1 MKKSIQ
7 YLAAAIMS
15 CFALGTFG
23 AAQAQAWPN
32 RPIRLVVPFAAA
44 GATDLAARVL
54 AQKLGNA
61 LGRPVV
67 VDNRAGAAGNIGT
80 DNVAKSP
87 PDGYSLLLTSLSSI
101 SIAPHLDKNLSF
113 NPSRDLIPVS
123 LVANVA
129 CVLVVNSEVP
139 AKTVSEMVTY
149 SKVNPG
155 KVFYGS
161 SGTGDGNHLAGELFN
176 SMTGTSIV
184 HVPYKGGAP
193 AMMDL
198 MSGQIQLMFATM
210 ASAMPNIKSGK
221 VRALAVTENKRSNLM
236 PDLPTV
242 SEAGVPGFEFASW
255 LGIFAPAG
263 TPPDIVAR
271 LSAELARIMQMPDV
285 RERLLGAGLDPLS
298 STSDQFAAY
307 IKTDSAKWARVIQE
321 VNVKKSD

>member
-1 MKKSIQ
+1 LKKSIQ
-7 YLAAAIMS
+7 YLAAAIVS

-44 GATDLAARVL
+44 GAADLAARVL

-67 VDNRAGAAGNIGT
+67 VENRGGAAGNIGT
-80 DNVAKSP
+80 DNVAKSQ
-87 PDGYSLLLTSLSSI
+87 PDGYSLLLTSLSPI

-129 CVLVVNSEVP
+129 CVLVVNPAVP
-139 AKTVSEMVTY
+139 AKTVSELLTY

-161 SGTGDGNHLAGELFN
+161 SGTGDGSHLAGELFN

-198 MSGQIQLMFATM
+198 MSGQIQLMFASM

-221 VRALAVTENKRSNLM
+221 VRALAVTENKRSNLG

-242 SEAGVPGFEFASW
+242 SEAGVPGFEYISW
-255 LGIFAPAG
+255 LGIFVPAG

-271 LSAELARIMQMPDV
+271 LSTELAKILQMPDV
-285 RERLLGAGLDPLS
+285 RERLLDAGLDPLS
-298 STSDQFAAY
+298 STPNQFAAY

-321 VNVKKSD
+321 ANVKTSD